1 MMTNLGRPSSTS
13 QKKLVLFLVI
23 LGLYFVGVAVT
34 LNRVEFIRLK
44 SDLYLRWYA
53 TVKLVEDGRNIYDG
67 RNSQEVDQIVYGR
80 DSGLSSGF
88 YYPASL
94 LILMRPLAA
103 LPYPTAHI
111 IWTIFVQALYLAAL
125 LTLSQFVRWPPTVNQ
140 QTVFITAVIFAIPNI
155 QHTIWGQFNTIGIL
169 SLALTF
175 IALCQRRYGLAGLLA
190 IGLTIKPQG
199 QLLTLLFFLI
209 WAVCR
214 RERWRF
220 LLGFAAGGFFLWL
233 VAEMMQPGWVFAFWA
248 SLDDYL
254 PATSAIDMLWNPYQI
269 VSLLLITGT
278 IVLFFWKRQ
287 VAADSPTFTGVL
299 VLSLA
304 VWMLVV
310 PIVGMFHVL
319 ILPLGIILLM
329 AYYRQASP
337 RHYRRGIITWVFIYL
352 LGWVG
357 FLIGLSQPELY
368 GSHILW
374 SEFTYKV
381 LLPLAAGAMS
391 LPLVFGK
398 NGPAFLEIR
407 N

>member
-1 MMTNLGRPSSTS
+1 M
-13 QKKLVLFLVI
+13 
-23 LGLYFVGVAVT
+23 
-34 LNRVEFIRLK
+34 K

-53 TVKLVEDGRNIYDG
+53 TVKLAEEGRNIYDP

-94 LILMRPLAA
+94 LIMMRPLAA
-103 LPYPTAHI
+103 LPYPAAHL
-111 IWTIFVQALYLAAL
+111 IWTILVQALYLAAL
-125 LTLSQFVRWPPTVNQ
+125 LIMSQFVRWPPTVNQ
-140 QTVFITAVIFAIPNI
+140 QTVFITAVIFSIPNI

-169 SLALTF
+169 SLALTY
-175 IALCQRRYGLAGLLA
+175 IALCRRRYGWAGLLA

-209 WAVCR
+209 WAACR

-220 LLGFAAGGFFLWL
+220 LPGFVAGGFFLWL
-233 VAEMMQPGWVFAFWA
+233 AAEMMQPGWVFAFLA
-248 SLDDYL
+248 SLDEYL
-254 PATSAIDMLWNPYQI
+254 PARSAVDMLWNPYQS
-269 VSLLLITGT
+269 VSLLLIAGT
-278 IVLFFWKRQ
+278 VALFFWKRR
-287 VAADSPTFTGVL
+287 VAADSSTFAGVL

-337 RHYRRGIITWVFIYL
+337 RHYRRGMITWVIIYL

-357 FLIGLSQPELY
+357 FLIGLSQPDLY

-391 LPLVFGK
+391 LPLVFAK
-398 NGPAFLEIR
+398 SSLAFFGDERLPVEQG
-407 N
+407 

>member
-1 MMTNLGRPSSTS
+1 MA
-13 QKKLVLFLVI
+13 LFVI
-23 LGLYFVGVAVT
+23 IFGLYFVGMAVT
-34 LNRVEFIRLK
+34 LNRVEFMRLK

-53 TVKLVEDGRNIYDG
+53 TVKLAEEGRNIYDP

-94 LILMRPLAA
+94 LIMMRPLAA
-103 LPYPTAHI
+103 LPYPAAHL
-111 IWTIFVQALYLAAL
+111 IWTILVQALYLAAL
-125 LTLSQFVRWPPTVNQ
+125 LTMSQFVRWPPTVNQ
-140 QTVFITAVIFAIPNI
+140 QTVFITAVIFSIPNI

-169 SLALTF
+169 SLALTY
-175 IALCQRRYGLAGLLA
+175 IALCRRRYGWAGLLA

-209 WAVCR
+209 WVACR

-220 LLGFAAGGFFLWL
+220 LPGFAAGGFFLWL
-233 VAEMMQPGWVFAFWA
+233 VAEMMQPGWVFAFLA
-248 SLDDYL
+248 SLDEYL
-254 PATSAIDMLWNPYQI
+254 PARSAVDMLWNPYQS
-269 VSLLLITGT
+269 VSLLLIAGT
-278 IVLFFWKRQ
+278 VALFFWKRQ
-287 VAADSPTFTGVL
+287 VAADSPTFAGVL

-337 RHYRRGIITWVFIYL
+337 RHYRRGMITWVIIYL

-357 FLIGLSQPELY
+357 FLIGLSQPDLY

-381 LLPLAAGAMS
+381 LLPLAAVAMS
-391 LPLVFGK
+391 LPLVFAK
-398 NGPAFLEIR
+398 SSLAFFGDERLPVEQG
-407 N
+407 